1 MGARR
6 PQRIRSRALVPCW
19 ISYPPILFCA
29 DVCAWNDVPRQ
40 QASAEQLAWNYL
52 DGGSLNFVGCGRMG
66 SYHYVGGT
74 VVSDGVR

>member
-1 MGARR
+1 MRARR
-6 PQRIRSRALVPCW
+6 PQRIRSRVVGAALDF
-19 ISYPPILFCA
+19 PPILSCA
-29 DVCAWNDVPRQ
+29 GVCAWNDVPRQ

-52 DGGSLNFVGCGRMG
+52 GGGSLNFVGCDHLG